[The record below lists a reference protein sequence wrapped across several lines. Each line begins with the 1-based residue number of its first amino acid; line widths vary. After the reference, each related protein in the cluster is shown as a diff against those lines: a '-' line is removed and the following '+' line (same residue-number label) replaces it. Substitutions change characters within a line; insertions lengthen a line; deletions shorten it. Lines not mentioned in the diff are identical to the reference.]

1 MVNAT
6 DFKQYGWICPVCGR
20 GLSPWTHVCP
30 CYDEIKKIATSP
42 STTGEAY
49 YTQLGT
55 NYTTSKA
62 PVTSMPSVTY
72 SAQTVQE
79 DVIRYRLG
87 LEPNKGVK

>member
-20 GLSPWTHVCP
+20 GVSPWTSVCP
-30 CYDEIKKIATSP
+30 CHSELKTSEISTDAT
-42 STTGEAY
+42 GGAY
-49 YTQLGT
+49 YTQLGK
-55 NYTTSKA
+55 NYATSEKVIA
-62 PVTSMPSVTY
+62 DMPSVTY

-79 DVIRYRLG
+79 DVLRYRLG